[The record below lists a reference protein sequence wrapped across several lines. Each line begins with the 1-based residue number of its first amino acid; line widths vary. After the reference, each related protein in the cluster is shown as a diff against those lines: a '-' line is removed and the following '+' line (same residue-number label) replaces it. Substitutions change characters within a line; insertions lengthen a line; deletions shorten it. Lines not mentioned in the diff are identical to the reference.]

1 MGTMSRETYAVD
13 VEDVEYLRH
22 GSTPLL
28 ARVFKP
34 KGAGPFPTVVELHGG
49 AWCEHDRTRDVG
61 LNEPMAK
68 SGIVVV
74 ALDFRMPPTAPYPAS
89 MQDIHYGVRWAKAQA
104 KALGSR
110 PDWVGA
116 LGVSSGGHQGMLL
129 GMRPTDARY
138 GAIPGLP
145 GDGSLRFMVLC
156 WPVIDPLGRYQYAK
170 KLVAGGK
177 PYPEV
182 ADNVIPR
189 HEKFWQTEEAMAEG
203 NPVMALERGEK
214 VTLPPVLYLQGTQD
228 DAHPRPQL
236 DRFVAGYR
244 KAGGSVELELYEG
257 PTSNL
262 RSASAT
268 PQGAQAIERIIEFVH
283 KQTK

>member
-1 MGTMSRETYAVD
+1 MGTTTQTYAID

-22 GSTPLL
+22 GATPLL

-34 KGAGPFPTVVELHGG
+34 KGTGPFPTVVELHGG
-49 AWCEHDRTRDVG
+49 AWCDHDRTRDVG

-74 ALDFRMPPTAPYPAS
+74 ALDFRMPPVAPYPAS

-104 KALGSR
+104 KSLGSR
-110 PDWVGA
+110 PEWVGA

-129 GMRPTDARY
+129 GMRPSDARY

-189 HEKFWQTEEAMAEG
+189 HDKFWQTEAAMAEG

-214 VTLPPVLYLQGTQD
+214 VSLPPVLYLQGTQD
-228 DAHPRPQL
+228 DAHPRPHL
-236 DRFVAGYR
+236 DRFVAEYR
-244 KAGGSVELELYEG
+244 KAGGALELELYEG

-283 KQTK
+283 KQTG